1 MKFWKKNKLIII
13 IICLCIG
20 FFALIGYTS
29 KRSNINFAGNGVG
42 IILNPIQELF
52 YKVNSKIKNT
62 VSFAFNF
69 SKVKDQNEELKKE
82 NAKLKNSIIDY
93 ENIKKENKRLRKM
106 VSYENENDKYKYIG
120 CSVLGIA
127 GNSYLDGYIINK
139 GTNDG
144 ISKRMVAITSEGLVG
159 QVTSVG
165 SNWSIIQTLGNEN
178 ISVAGFNQRSQEA
191 NGIVKGYKDDSNNV
205 LAKMETSN
213 LEADIKE
220 GDTILT
226 SGLGQIYPKGILIGK
241 ITKIIEDKGQFVK
254 YGIIKPAINM
264 SKLEEVFIV
273 VPKDKRQ
280 VKY

>member
-42 IILNPIQELF
+42 VILNPIQEFF

-144 ISKRMVAITSEGLVG
+144 ISKRMVAITNEGLVG

>member
-42 IILNPIQELF
+42 VILNPIQELF

-93 ENIKKENKRLRKM
+93 ENIKKENNRLRKM
-106 VSYENENDKYKYIG
+106 VNYQNENDKYKYIG
-120 CSVLGIA
+120 CSVLGIV

-139 GTNDG
+139 GTKDG

-226 SGLGQIYPKGILIGK
+226 SGLGRIYPKGILIGK

>member
-144 ISKRMVAITSEGLVG
+144 ISKRMVAITNEGLVG

>member
-42 IILNPIQELF
+42 VILNPIQELF

-144 ISKRMVAITSEGLVG
+144 ISKRMVAITNEGLVG